1 MNKKD
6 LSWFFLLLL
15 ILAVNS
21 AEVFF
26 RKGQA
31 ILGLLSVMLGV
42 IFFVFFLIFHL
53 NEKRDSPGLSIKKK
67 LIIIVSAILISRLLL
82 NFFVPVKAKID
93 QEKIEIEINTL
104 LKEQEESSK
113 QIDELQQEEKIEEA
127 AEKVEKIKENI
138 NKVLELNQALINNAS
153 KNQRESLLKR
163 QEILE
168 TSLTIFNEIE
178 KCISFY
184 PDNMDSFNSCQKE
197 IEGTIK
203 TIIPNNK
210 Q

>member
-6 LSWFFLLLL
+6 ISWFFLLLL

-31 ILGLLSVMLGV
+31 VLGLLATILGI
-42 IFFVFFLIFHL
+42 IFFVFFLVFHL
-53 NEKRDSPGLSIKKK
+53 KEKSDSPGLSIKKK
-67 LIIIVSAILISRLLL
+67 LIIIVVTILISSLLL
-82 NFFVPVKAKID
+82 NFFVPVKTKID
-93 QEKIEIEINTL
+93 QEKIETEIQAL

-127 AEKVEKIKENI
+127 TEKVEKIKENI
-138 NKVLELNQALINNAS
+138 NKVLELNQTLINNTS
-153 KNQRESLLKR
+153 KNQRGNLLKR

-168 TSLTIFNEIE
+168 TGLIIFNEIE
-178 KCISFY
+178 ECMSFY

-197 IEGTIK
+197 IEGMIK